1 MESPIRLSVWNY
13 KHQISVGH
21 IIMDESVLVD
31 SVSDDFKIKDAE
43 EYTLIPLEPKKNALK
58 QLYTLYEEIRKSSV
72 DVIDNIR
79 RQSELVKYVSHLFSY
94 KEYTKIESHEELVK
108 FITEANNGEY
118 EIVREHV
125 LGPEV
130 EEVLKEY
137 RSNLPNKSL
146 REDNNNTNYEV

>member
-79 RQSELVKYVSHLFSY
+79 RQSELVK
-94 KEYTKIESHEELVK
+94 